1 MTPDSTPTIVGID
14 LGTTNSEI
22 AIVRDGRVEVIP
34 VAGSLRILPSVVG
47 IGDDGALLVGAA
59 ARNQHAAHP
68 ERTIRSIKRR
78 MGDASPVRM
87 ADKDYAPQEI
97 SAMILRRLKA
107 LAQDHLGVEVNKAV
121 ITVPAFF
128 SDAQRQATR
137 EAGEIAG
144 LEVVRIINEPTAAAL
159 AYESRHAGARKALVY
174 DLGGGTFDVSVV
186 NLEGEV
192 VEVLASHGNNHL
204 GGDDFDQKLIDFA
217 LAHLKQA
224 HQVDASRSPAAM
236 ARLQRAAE
244 AAKIALSD
252 APFATLAEEYLL
264 EHQGVP
270 VHLALEVSREQYEAM
285 IEPYI
290 SETLDAVHVALS
302 GAGLTVGDIDE
313 ILLVGGA
320 TRTPLV
326 VQRLE
331 RELGK
336 PPRAEVDPD
345 LCVAMGA
352 AIQAALIAGTQTR
365 TVLVDV
371 TPYTFGTS
379 ALGERDGQSYE
390 YCYVPL
396 IRKNTPVPVSKSEV
410 FFTVFDGQPSVEVL
424 VYQGEDPDALNNIEI
439 GRFRVEGLSDVPEGN
454 PIVLGLSLDL
464 DGILE
469 VTARE
474 KTSGLQR
481 SISIGDAIARFEQ
494 GKLEQARSR
503 VQALFGEGSEA
514 GGAALAGGAGPVIA
528 RTAGPV
534 SASTAGAVVS
544 APGVD
549 ARRLVVEGQ
558 ALLEKAERLLDK
570 AGPQDAEDL
579 VDAIEAIK
587 DALPGDEAAL
597 KAAMDTLADLLYY
610 LDV

>member
-1 MTPDSTPTIVGID
+1 MTPGSTQTIVGID

-34 VAGSLRILPSVVG
+34 VAGPVRILPSVVG

-59 ARNQHAAHP
+59 ARNQHAVHP

-78 MGDASPVRM
+78 MGEATPVRM

-97 SAMILRRLKA
+97 SAMILRRLKS

-186 NLEGEV
+186 NLEGDV

-204 GGDDFDQKLIDFA
+204 GGDDFDRKLIDFA
-217 LAHLKQA
+217 LAHLQQA

-336 PPRAEVDPD
+336 QPRAEVDPD

-379 ALGERDGQSYE
+379 ALGERDGESYE
-390 YCYVPL
+390 YCYIPL

-410 FFTVFDGQPSVEVL
+410 FFTVFDGQPTVEVL

-439 GRFRVEGLSDVPEGN
+439 GRFRVEGLSDVPAGN

-474 KTSGLQR
+474 KASGLQR

-494 GKLEQARSR
+494 DKLDEARSR

-514 GGAALAGGAGPVIA
+514 GSAAAVDAAGP
-528 RTAGPV
+528 AG
-534 SASTAGAVVS
+534 S
-544 APGVD
+544 APDVD
-549 ARRLVVEGQ
+549 ARRLAVEGR
-558 ALLEKAERLLDK
+558 ALLEKAERLLEK
-570 AGPQDAEDL
+570 AGAQDAEDL

-587 DALPGDEAAL
+587 DALADDEAAL
-597 KAAMDTLADLLYY
+597 KPAMDTLADLLYY
-610 LDV
+610 LEV

>member
-1 MTPDSTPTIVGID
+1 MTSGSTQFIVGID

-22 AIVRDGRVEVIP
+22 AIVREGRVEVIP
-34 VAGSLRILPSVVG
+34 VAGPVRILPSVVG

-59 ARNQHAAHP
+59 ARNQHAVHP

-78 MGDASPVRM
+78 MGESTPVSM

-97 SAMILRRLKA
+97 SAMILRRLKD
-107 LAQDHLGVEVNKAV
+107 LAQDHLGVEVSKAV

-186 NLEGEV
+186 NLEGDV

-204 GGDDFDQKLIDFA
+204 GGDDFDRKLIDFA
-217 LAHLKQA
+217 LAHLQQA
-224 HQVDASRSPAAM
+224 HQVDASQSPAAM

-264 EHQGVP
+264 ERQGVP

-290 SETLDAVHVALS
+290 SQTLDAVHVALS
-302 GAGLTVGDIDE
+302 GAGLTAGDIDE

-326 VQRLE
+326 MQRLE

-336 PPRAEVDPD
+336 QPRAEVDPD

-379 ALGERDGQSYE
+379 ALGERDGESYE
-390 YCYVPL
+390 YCYIPL

-410 FFTVFDGQPSVEVL
+410 FFTVFDGQTTVEVQ

-439 GRFRVEGLSDVPEGN
+439 GRFRVEGLSHVPAGN

-474 KTSGLQR
+474 KASGLQR

-494 GKLEQARSR
+494 DKLDQARSR
-503 VQALFGEGSEA
+503 VQALFGEGGEA
-514 GGAALAGGAGPVIA
+514 GSAASAGAADDAGPA
-528 RTAGPV
+528 
-534 SASTAGAVVS
+534 VS

-549 ARRLVVEGQ
+549 ARRLAVEGR
-558 ALLEKAERLLDK
+558 ALLEKAERLLEK
-570 AGPQDAEDL
+570 AGAQDAEDL

-587 DALPGDEAAL
+587 DALADDEAAL
-597 KAAMDTLADLLYY
+597 KTAMDTLADLLYY
-610 LDV
+610 LEV

>member
-1 MTPDSTPTIVGID
+1 MTSGNTPTIVGID

-34 VAGSLRILPSVVG
+34 VAGAVRILPSVVG

-59 ARNQHAAHP
+59 ARNQHAVHP

-78 MGDASPVRM
+78 MGEAAPVRM

-97 SAMILRRLKA
+97 AAMILRRLKA
-107 LAQDHLGVEVNKAV
+107 LAQDHLGAEVNKAV

-186 NLEGEV
+186 NLEGDV

-204 GGDDFDQKLIDFA
+204 GGDDFDRKLIDFA
-217 LAHLKQA
+217 LAHLQQA

-252 APFATLAEEYLL
+252 APFATLAEEFLL
-264 EHQGVP
+264 EHQGLP

-290 SETLDAVHVALS
+290 AQTLDAVHVALS

-336 PPRAEVDPD
+336 QPRAEVDPD

-352 AIQAALIAGTQTR
+352 AIQAALIAGTQTH

-379 ALGERDGQSYE
+379 ALGERDGESYE
-390 YCYVPL
+390 YCYIPL

-439 GRFRVEGLSDVPEGN
+439 GRFRVEGLSDVPAGN
-454 PIVLGLSLDL
+454 PIVIGLALDL

-474 KTSGLQR
+474 KSSGLRR
-481 SISIGDAIARFEQ
+481 SITIGDAIARFEQ
-494 GKLEQARSR
+494 GKLDEARSR
-503 VQALFGEGSEA
+503 VQALFGEGREA
-514 GGAALAGGAGPVIA
+514 GGAAAADAAGPA
-528 RTAGPV
+528 
-534 SASTAGAVVS
+534 VS
-544 APGVD
+544 APGID
-549 ARRLVVEGQ
+549 ARRLAVEAR
-558 ALLEKAERLLDK
+558 ALVEKAERVLEK
-570 AGPQDAEDL
+570 AGAQDAEDL

-587 DALPGDEAAL
+587 DALANDEAAL

-610 LDV
+610 LQV